1 MQDPRE
7 KFGETGA
14 SRQLPPP
21 EADRLMAIRR
31 NWELVAEGAAWET
44 ALNQIY
50 RDALLLEDAAREAS
64 LPSVAEDAARF
75 HRYLDFLIQFGKTPS
90 EEIVDQGSILLE
102 ELVRNAKDPPSALS
116 AGGAVGPERRLPA
129 NATSTIILVDDEP
142 ALLQGLTN
150 QLKFFGY
157 NALGYSNLND
167 ARRALSQ
174 GQPTILILN
183 VSLPGDEWGG
193 IHAAREMIGNSSV
206 PLIFLS
212 TVGDIKTR
220 LEAVRAGG
228 GAFVMKPVDI
238 PELVD
243 TLDGLT
249 HQEVAEPYRVLLID
263 DSKALSHYY
272 ASILEREGF
281 MVWILEDPMET
292 LNALD
297 EFQPDVIL
305 LDLDVMPCGG
315 VDLARVIRQQ
325 DRWAGI
331 SLAFLSPRET
341 AGDALEFRRATRE
354 DILTRPM
361 LPSEMN
367 SEVLALSR
375 RARLLRSLSVK
386 DGLTGLLNRTYLKE
400 NLDRE
405 LRRCRRYSA
414 PLSYV
419 LVDIDSLAAV
429 NHLYGHHAG
438 DSVLR
443 GFARLIR
450 KRLRSTDIVG
460 RLSGGTFG
468 LVLPDAGVE
477 PARIVIDEIRKDF
490 NTLLHPG
497 CKDHRVTF
505 SAGVASF
512 PLIGDTPTLIE
523 GAERALAASKR
534 LGKNRVEA
542 VGRAAPSAERV
553 QAAAAAAAAAQAKAA
568 SQPGGAPGTAPVGPA
583 GRPQPAAPA
592 AAPPRPAPPAAN
604 PSAPSVPAPAPA
616 APAVRPQAT
625 AAAPPRPAVPTAPAP
640 APRPSPQAP
649 ANPPSAPRPATVAA
663 AAATPAAAPARP
675 AAAPAAAP
683 EPAPGDSKGIAFI
696 GNVIPG
702 YGLDRSRPAPEAPDD
717 SPPPEPRDRTGL
729 KQIALIDDDTNLSK
743 LLKHRLDDAGFDVTV
758 FSNGEPALQWI
769 QSNKPDLV
777 ITDLLLPRIHGFEI
791 CRRIKNTPHL
801 KQTPVILMTGVY
813 TSMKFEFEGKNL
825 GADAFVRKPVN
836 IADLIAK
843 IKELLNM

>member
-7 KFGETGA
+7 KSGETGA
-14 SRQLPPP
+14 LRQLPPP
-21 EADRLMAIRR
+21 EADRLMSIRR
-31 NWELVAEGAAWET
+31 NWELVADGAAWET

-64 LPSVAEDAARF
+64 LPPVAEDAARF

-90 EEIVDQGSILLE
+90 EEIVDQGGILLE
-102 ELVRNAKDPPSALS
+102 ELVRNAKDPPSGLS

-193 IHAAREMIGNSSV
+193 IHAARELIGNSSV

-212 TVGDIKTR
+212 TMGDIKTR

-281 MVWILEDPMET
+281 MVWILEDPMEA

-305 LDLDVMPCGG
+305 LDLEVLPCGG

-331 SLAFLSPRET
+331 SLAFLSPREA

-490 NTLLHPG
+490 NILMHPG

-542 VGRAAPSAERV
+542 VGRAAPAAERA

-568 SQPGGAPGTAPVGPA
+568 SQPGGAPGAAPA
-583 GRPQPAAPA
+583 GPVVRPQPAAPA
-592 AAPPRPAPPAAN
+592 AAVPRPAPPAAT
-604 PSAPSVPAPAPA
+604 PQPA
-616 APAVRPQAT
+616 APA
-625 AAAPPRPAVPTAPAP
+625 PPRPVPAAP
-640 APRPSPQAP
+640 APRPAPVPQAP
-649 ANPPSAPRPATVAA
+649 ANTPPAPRPATSAA
-663 AAATPAAAPARP
+663 ASATPAAAPARP
-675 AAAPAAAP
+675 APPPAAAP

-702 YGLDRSRPAPEAPDD
+702 YGLDRSRPAQEVPDD
-717 SPPPEPRDRTGL
+717 TPPPEPRDRTGL

-758 FSNGEPALQWI
+758 FNNGEPALQWI

-836 IADLIAK
+836 IGDLIAR
-843 IKELLNM
+843 IKELLNL